1 MIMTSASQQ
10 PVKILF
16 VDDEKGIL
24 LSLSHLLRNE
34 NFEVITAASGE
45 EGLEIISNTEGIGV
59 IISDQIMPSMN
70 GVEFLS
76 KAWKLA
82 PDSIRIMLTGHS
94 GPDVEHEAL
103 YKGGAYRFISKPW
116 KNDELIQT
124 LRDAVTIYNLIRENR
139 RLTSL
144 LHCMTSDK
152 TDQHRENTFS
162 TAA

>member
-1 MIMTSASQQ
+1 MTSVTQQ

-45 EGLEIISNTEGIGV
+45 EGLELISNTEGIGV
-59 IISDQIMPSMN
+59 IISDQTMPAMN

-82 PDSIRIMLTGHS
+82 PDSLRIMLTGHS
-94 GPDVEHEAL
+94 GLDVEHEAL

-124 LRDAVTIYNLIRENR
+124 LRDAVIIYELIRENR

-144 LHCMTSDK
+144 LHSMTSEK
-152 TDQHRENTFS
+152 AERHRENTF
-162 TAA
+162 TATA